1 MHCKRGDVIL
11 VRYPNSDLKT
21 YKKRPALLIQ
31 ADGLDTGIGQKLAA
45 VITSNLSRAGPT
57 RIHIRKDSDLG
68 RQMGLLADSV
78 IMADNIATILDR
90 EMDKVVGRCNE
101 MQQVDAALRITLAL

>member
-11 VRYPNSDLKT
+11 VRFPNSDLKT
-21 YKKRPALLIQ
+21 FKKRPALLIQ
-31 ADGLDTGIGQKLAA
+31 ADGLNTGIDQKLAA
-45 VITSNLSRAGPT
+45 IITSNLSRTGPT
-57 RIHIRKDSDLG
+57 RIHIRKDSHVG
-68 RQMGLLADSV
+68 RQMGLLGDSV

-101 MQQVDAALRITLAL
+101 MQRVDAALRITLAL